1 MLLGVNEVEDPYHSL
16 FEKVDEDDLE
26 AIIDSLCIA
35 ITNWLETTKYDIKS
49 VLRMNWRGGT

>member
-1 MLLGVNEVEDPYHSL
+1 MEDPYQSL

-26 AIIDSLCIA
+26 DIRDSLCIA

-49 VLRMNWRGGT
+49 VLIMNWRGRT